1 MVFRDRVLVLTDFSA
16 ESGNRVA
23 LCANFCVFSG
33 AGVAN
38 SADVGQTCGLYQL
51 ANAVIM
57 KLFQSLPL
65 WIGLRYLAAKRRN
78 HFISFISASSM
89 VGMTL
94 GVAVLILVLS
104 VMNGFDRELR
114 ERILGMVP
122 HGVLYERGGIQDW
135 QALAQQVEAEPGVVA
150 AAPLTRLQ
158 GMLGYGGRVQ
168 GVMVTGIDPVAEGKV
183 SILPDHIIDGELE
196 ALQPR
201 SYGVLLGDLLAKRL
215 NVVVGDKV
223 TLMLPEAT
231 LSPAGVIPRIKRLN
245 VVGVFSVGAE
255 LDANLAVIH
264 LADAGRLARFKG
276 EAQALRVKFENLFDA
291 PGGIWRLAGKLDGNF
306 SGSDW
311 TRTHGNL
318 FQAIK
323 LEKTMIGLLLL
334 IIVAVAAFNIISTL
348 VMVVTDKQA
357 DIAILRTMGAK
368 PGTVMAIFMVQ
379 GISIGL
385 VGVVLGTLLGIL
397 GALTI
402 SDLIGWIEQVFGF
415 QILSADVYFIS
426 YLPSQLLWSDVTI
439 VTSASLLLSFLA
451 TLYPSYRASR
461 VQPAEALRYE

>member
-1 MVFRDRVLVLTDFSA
+1 MKVL
-16 ESGNRVA
+16 
-23 LCANFCVFSG
+23 
-33 AGVAN
+33 
-38 SADVGQTCGLYQL
+38 
-51 ANAVIM
+51 
-57 KLFQSLPL
+57 QSLPL

-122 HGVLYERGGIQDW
+122 HGVLYERGGIDDW
-135 QALAQQVEAEPGVVA
+135 RALAQQVEAQPGVAA

-168 GVMVTGIDPVAEGKV
+168 GVMVTGIDPDAESKV
-183 SILPDHIIDGELE
+183 SILPNHITDGELE
-196 ALQPR
+196 ALKPK

-215 NVVVGDKV
+215 NVVVGDKI

-264 LADAGRLARFKG
+264 LADAGRLARMTS
-276 EAQALRVKFENLFDA
+276 EAQALRVKFDNLFDA
-291 PGGIWRLAGKLDGNF
+291 PRGIWMLASKLDGYF
-306 SGSDW
+306 TGSDW

-368 PGTVMAIFMVQ
+368 PSTVMAIFMVQ

-385 VGVVLGTLLGIL
+385 VGVVLGTIFGVI

-402 SDLIGWIEQVFGF
+402 SDIIAWIERVFGF

-426 YLPSQLLWSDVTI
+426 YLPSQLLWSDVAV
-439 VTSASLLLSFLA
+439 VTLASLMLSFLA

>member
-1 MVFRDRVLVLTDFSA
+1 
-16 ESGNRVA
+16 
-23 LCANFCVFSG
+23 
-33 AGVAN
+33 
-38 SADVGQTCGLYQL
+38 
-51 ANAVIM
+51 M
-57 KLFQSLPL
+57 KVSPATLPF

-122 HGVLYERGGIQDW
+122 HAVLYERGGIKDW
-135 QALAQQVEAEPGVVA
+135 RSLAEQVEKHPGVVA
-150 AAPLTRLQ
+150 TAPLTRLQ

-168 GVMVTGIDPVAEGKV
+168 GVMLTGIDPGEESRV
-183 SILPDHIIDGELE
+183 SILPNHITDGSLDD
-196 ALQPR
+196 L
-201 SYGVLLGDLLAKRL
+201 SDGSFGVLLGDLLAKRL
-215 NVVVGDKV
+215 NVVVGDRI
-223 TLMLPEAT
+223 TLMLPQAT
-231 LSPAGVIPRIKRLN
+231 LSPAGVLPRIKRLN
-245 VVGVFSVGAE
+245 VVGIFSVGAE
-255 LDANLAVIH
+255 LDANLAVIN
-264 LADAGRLARFKG
+264 LSDAKKLGRLNM
-276 EAQALRVKFENLFDA
+276 EAQALRIKFNNLFDA
-291 PGGIWRLAGKLDGNF
+291 PRSIWRIASELDGFF

-368 PGTVMAIFMVQ
+368 PRTVMAIFMVQ
-379 GISIGL
+379 GVFIGL
-385 VGVVLGTLLGIL
+385 VGVVLGTVLGVL
-397 GALTI
+397 AALSI
-402 SDLIGWIEQVFGF
+402 SEIIAFLESTFGF
-415 QILSADVYFIS
+415 QVLSADVYFIS
-426 YLPSQLLWSDVTI
+426 YLPSQLLWSDVLI
-439 VTSASLLLSFLA
+439 VTSAGLLLSFLA